1 METAEETA
9 LTRYRWASDFIN
21 GLIQGPPSP
30 PPDATPE
37 EIRARAI
44 ARLDRLRRFL
54 AFLGDP
60 QSRFRS
66 IHVGG
71 TCGKGST
78 SAYIASI
85 LTSAGYRTG
94 LHVSPYIQV
103 ETEKLQIDRRVMV
116 ADRFATHVADLAA
129 EVDRW
134 NAQGGERVTYG
145 EFWVALTF
153 FALAR
158 EDVDFAVI
166 EVGAGGRFDLTNVL
180 EPDVAVITS
189 VGIDHVRTLGHTI
202 SEIAWHKA
210 GIIKSGGIAVT
221 TVDDPAAL
229 EVISREADEQQSR
242 LVILAEG
249 RDFQLTDTGE
259 SGTSL
264 LDLPSERMFH
274 LPLPGAFQAANAA
287 AAIGAVRALSNL
299 PADPIDDEVIA
310 MGLAATRFP
319 GRMEIVQVSPQVVL
333 DGAHSPEK
341 MANLMASIAYL
352 GDPERR
358 IVVLG
363 ALSGHDYL
371 TMAEIAA
378 RRAHEVIV
386 TAPKAVERA
395 PAPVEEIA
403 NVIRTTG
410 VPVTVIPDPEEA
422 LTLALQC
429 ARCNDQILVTGS
441 LYLVGAARERWYRSD
456 EIVRTGTCW
465 PSRGKTDH
473 R

>member
-1 METAEETA
+1 MATAEETSLA
-9 LTRYRWASDFIN
+9 RYRWASDFIN

-103 ETEKLQIDRRVMV
+103 ETEKLQIDRRLMS

-129 EVDRW
+129 VVERW
-134 NAQGGERVTYG
+134 NAHGGERVTYG

-158 EDVDFAVI
+158 EEVDFAVI

-180 EPDVAVITS
+180 EPDIVVITS

-202 SEIAWHKA
+202 PEIAWHKA
-210 GIIKSGGIAVT
+210 GIIKPGGITVT

-229 EVISREADEQQSR
+229 EVISREAHEQQAR
-242 LVILAEG
+242 LVHLTEG
-249 RDFQLTDTGE
+249 RDFRLGGTGE
-259 SGTSL
+259 SGTWL
-264 LDLPSERMFH
+264 LDLPSEREFH
-274 LPLPGAFQAANAA
+274 LTLPGTFQTANAA
-287 AAIGAVRALSNL
+287 AAIGAIRSLSHLRAG
-299 PADPIDDEVIA
+299 PIPDEMIA
-310 MGLAATRFP
+310 TGLAETRFP
-319 GRMEIVQVSPQVVL
+319 GRMEIVQDCPQVVL

-341 MANLMASIAYL
+341 MANLMASIPYL

-358 IVVLG
+358 ILVLG
-363 ALSGHDYL
+363 VLSGHDYL

-378 RRAHEVIV
+378 RRTHEVIV
-386 TAPKAVERA
+386 TAPKAVER
-395 PAPVEEIA
+395 PSAPVEEIA
-403 NVIRTTG
+403 DTIRAVG
-410 VPVTVIPDPEEA
+410 GPVMVIPEPEEA
-422 LTLALQC
+422 LNLALQR
-429 ARCNDQILVTGS
+429 ARCQDQILVTGS
-441 LYLVGAARERWYRSD
+441 LYLVGEARERWYRSD
-456 EIVRTGTCW
+456 DIVRTGTCW
-465 PSRGKTDH
+465 PSRA
-473 R
+473 

>member
-1 METAEETA
+1 MATAEEISLA
-9 LTRYRWASDFIN
+9 RYRWASDFIN

-30 PPDATPE
+30 PPDATAG

-44 ARLDRLRRFL
+44 ARVDRLRRFL
-54 AFLGDP
+54 AFLGNP
-60 QSRFRS
+60 QSRFRA

-103 ETEKLQIDRRVMV
+103 ETEKLQIDRRLMP
-116 ADRFATHVADLAA
+116 ADDFATHVADLAA
-129 EVDRW
+129 EVERW

-153 FALAR
+153 FALMQEA
-158 EDVDFAVI
+158 VDFAVI

-180 EPDVAVITS
+180 EPDIAVITS

-202 SEIAWHKA
+202 PEIAWHKA
-210 GIIKSGGIAVT
+210 GIIKPGGIAVT
-221 TVDDPAAL
+221 TVNDPAAL
-229 EVISREADEQQSR
+229 EVITREATEQQAR
-242 LVILAEG
+242 LIHLVEG
-249 RDFQLTDTGE
+249 RDYRLGGTGE
-259 SGTSL
+259 TGTWL
-264 LDLPSERMFH
+264 VDLPSERVFH

-287 AAIGAVRALSNL
+287 AAIGAVRALPNL
-299 PADPIDDEVIA
+299 SAGPVPDEVIDA
-310 MGLAATRFP
+310 GLAATRFP
-319 GRMEIVQVSPQVVL
+319 GRMEIVQDCPQVVL

-341 MANLMASIAYL
+341 MANLMASIPSL

-358 IVVLG
+358 ILVLG
-363 ALSGHDYL
+363 ALSGHDYRS
-371 TMAEIAA
+371 MAEIAA

-395 PAPVEEIA
+395 SAPAEEIA
-403 NVIRTTG
+403 DIVRGIG
-410 VPVTVIPDPEEA
+410 LPVTIVIDPEEA
-422 LTLALQC
+422 LSLALRR
-429 ARCNDQILVTGS
+429 AGCNDQILVTGS
-441 LYLVGAARERWYRSD
+441 LYLVGAAREHWYRSD
-456 EIVRTGTCW
+456 DIVRTGTCW
-465 PSRGKTDH
+465 PSSG
-473 R
+473 